1 MVSFDFTRFLRSGQ
15 LLDFSEIS
23 TEENIIEELGPPE
36 YIEDYENAGKFLH
49 YGDLR
54 FAIRHGLLTSIEV
67 FFLGGGNRYELYI
80 GNDVLSISSRSSLS
94 KILDYLNQMN
104 LRWEIPYEKSKLD
117 YLVIEIQSGITVYYY
132 LYTSKLER
140 ISRHFEMK

>member
-1 MVSFDFTRFLRSGQ
+1 M
-15 LLDFSEIS
+15 
-23 TEENIIEELGPPE
+23 N
-36 YIEDYENAGKFLH
+36 
-49 YGDLR
+49 
-54 FAIRHGLLTSIEV
+54 
-67 FFLGGGNRYELYI
+67 YI